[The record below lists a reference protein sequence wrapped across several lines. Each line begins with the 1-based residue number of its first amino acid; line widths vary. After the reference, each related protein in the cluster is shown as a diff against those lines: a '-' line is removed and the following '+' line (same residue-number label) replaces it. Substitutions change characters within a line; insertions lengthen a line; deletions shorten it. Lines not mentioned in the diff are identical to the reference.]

1 MAAAGPDKQGKP
13 VEKKMAQLIW
23 NLDFS
28 RTVRDF
34 DFTRK
39 AMQGISRVIASEDF
53 EDMDADAI
61 FDYLLN
67 EMEIVVFK
75 DYLKRYIYERAG
87 IKEPFFRVPDDVYL
101 DIILDSF
108 EQNRAPLSL
117 TPTTVKRRAM
127 VKRWLDQDSVNRQ
140 TVFALGFGLRMTV
153 KDVSDFLTKVIKET
167 DFDDLDPWECT
178 YQYCY
183 SKSLPYAKAVS
194 IMNGYSAPENAE
206 EKALAEKV
214 SALKRK
220 GHGDTRNKRMR
231 SFQSV
236 YRECQQLVAGLY
248 QEENDTGNGSKV
260 WKPDDIGPS
269 DIEKMLCDGIPMTA
283 GGNRMKMSS
292 SLLNRQ
298 FWQKRITRQRLDSLL
313 KGELEIERYDLITL
327 QFLISS
333 QQEDEDPRKR
343 CMLFLDKMNL
353 ILTGCGM
360 QAVYPANP
368 YEAFILMCLLTEM
381 PLLTYYDVWE
391 RSYEDAEQ

>member
-1 MAAAGPDKQGKP
+1 MSRS
-13 VEKKMAQLIW
+13 IW

-34 DFTRK
+34 DYTRK
-39 AMQGISRVIASEDF
+39 AMQGISRVISSEDF
-53 EDMDADAI
+53 EDMDVDAI

-87 IKEPFFRVPDDVYL
+87 IREPFSKIQDDVYL

-108 EQNRAPLSL
+108 EQNRAPVSL
-117 TPTTVKRRAM
+117 APTTVKRRAM

-140 TVFALGFGLRMTV
+140 TVFALGFGLRMTEG
-153 KDVSDFLTKVIKET
+153 DVSDFLTKVIKET
-167 DFDDLDPWECT
+167 DFDDLDPRECV
-178 YQYCY
+178 YRYCY
-183 SKSLPYAKAVS
+183 SKNLPYAKAVS
-194 IMNGYSAPENAE
+194 IMNGTVASEDAGEKAISEKIRELE
-206 EKALAEKV
+206 EKGRDDTQDRRTRAFQAVYQEC
-214 SALKRK
+214 RK
-220 GHGDTRNKRMR
+220 
-231 SFQSV
+231 
-236 YRECQQLVAGLY
+236 LVASLY
-248 QEENDTGNGSKV
+248 QEENDTGDGSKV

-283 GGNRMKMSS
+283 SGNRMKMSS

-298 FWQKRITRQRLDSLL
+298 FRQKRITRQRLDSLL

-343 CMLFLDKMNL
+343 CMLYLDRMNT
-353 ILTGCGM
+353 ILNGCGM

-391 RSYEDAEQ
+391 RSYEEEE

>member
-1 MAAAGPDKQGKP
+1 MSQS
-13 VEKKMAQLIW
+13 IW

-39 AMQGISRVIASEDF
+39 AMQGISRVISSEDF
-53 EDMDADAI
+53 EDMDVDAI

-87 IKEPFFRVPDDVYL
+87 IREPFPKVQDNVYL

-108 EQNRAPLSL
+108 EQNRAPVSL
-117 TPTTVKRRAM
+117 TPTTVKCRTM

-140 TVFALGFGLRMTV
+140 TVFALGFGLRMTEE
-153 KDVSDFLTKVIKET
+153 DVSDFLTKVIKET
-167 DFDDLDPWECT
+167 DFDDLDPRECI
-178 YQYCY
+178 YRYCY
-183 SKSLPYAKAVS
+183 SKNLPYAKAVS
-194 IMNGYSAPENAE
+194 LMNGTAVSEDAG
-206 EKALAEKV
+206 EKAISEKIRELKEKGRDDKQDRRTLA
-214 SALKRK
+214 
-220 GHGDTRNKRMR
+220 
-231 SFQSV
+231 FQAV
-236 YRECQQLVAGLY
+236 YQECRQLVASLY
-248 QEENDTGNGSKV
+248 QEENDTGDGSKV
-260 WKPDDIGPS
+260 WKLDDIGPS

-283 GGNRMKMSS
+283 GGNRMKMSN

-298 FWQKRITRQRLDSLL
+298 FRQKRITRQRLDSLL

-343 CMLFLDKMNL
+343 CMLYLDRMNM

-391 RSYEDAEQ
+391 RSYEDE

>member
-1 MAAAGPDKQGKP
+1 M
-13 VEKKMAQLIW
+13 KKMAQSIW

-39 AMQGISRVIASEDF
+39 AMQGISRVISSEDF
-53 EDMDADAI
+53 EDMDVDAI

-87 IKEPFFRVPDDVYL
+87 LTEPFSKVQDDVYL

-108 EQNRAPLSL
+108 EQNRAPVSL

-140 TVFALGFGLRMTV
+140 TVFALGFGLRMTEE
-153 KDVSDFLTKVIKET
+153 DVSDFLTKVIRET
-167 DFDDLDPWECT
+167 DFDDLDPRECV
-178 YQYCY
+178 YRYCY
-183 SKSLPYAKAVS
+183 SKNLPYAKAVS
-194 IMNGYSAPENAE
+194 LMNGTAVSEDAG
-206 EKALAEKV
+206 EKAISEKIRELKEKGRDDKQDRRTLA
-214 SALKRK
+214 
-220 GHGDTRNKRMR
+220 
-231 SFQSV
+231 FQAV
-236 YRECQQLVAGLY
+236 YQECRQLVASLY
-248 QEENDTGNGSKV
+248 QEENDTGDGSKV
-260 WKPDDIGPS
+260 WKLDDIGPS

-283 GGNRMKMSS
+283 GGNRMKMSN

-298 FWQKRITRQRLDSLL
+298 FRQKRITRQRLDSLL

-343 CMLFLDKMNL
+343 CMLYLDRMNM

-391 RSYEDAEQ
+391 RSYEDE

>member
-1 MAAAGPDKQGKP
+1 M
-13 VEKKMAQLIW
+13 KKMAQSIW

-39 AMQGISRVIASEDF
+39 AMQGISRVISSEDF
-53 EDMDADAI
+53 EDMDMDAI

-87 IKEPFFRVPDDVYL
+87 LTEPFSKVQDNVYL

-108 EQNRAPLSL
+108 EQNRAPVSL

-140 TVFALGFGLRMTV
+140 TVFALGFGLRMTEE
-153 KDVSDFLTKVIKET
+153 DVSDFLTKVIKET
-167 DFDDLDPWECT
+167 DFDDLDPRECI
-178 YQYCY
+178 YRYCY
-183 SKSLPYAKAVS
+183 SKNLPYAKAVS
-194 IMNGYSAPENAE
+194 LMNGTAVSEDAG
-206 EKALAEKV
+206 EKAISEKIRELKEKGRDDKQDRRTLA
-214 SALKRK
+214 
-220 GHGDTRNKRMR
+220 
-231 SFQSV
+231 FQAV
-236 YRECQQLVAGLY
+236 YQECRQLVASLY
-248 QEENDTGNGSKV
+248 QEENDTGDGSKV
-260 WKPDDIGPS
+260 WKLDDIGPS

-283 GGNRMKMSS
+283 GGNRMKMSN

-298 FWQKRITRQRLDSLL
+298 FRQKRITRQRLDSLL

-343 CMLFLDKMNL
+343 CMLYLDRMNM

-391 RSYEDAEQ
+391 RSYEDE

>member
-1 MAAAGPDKQGKP
+1 
-13 VEKKMAQLIW
+13 MAQSIW

-39 AMQGISRVIASEDF
+39 AMQGISRVISSEDF
-53 EDMDADAI
+53 EDMDVDAI

-87 IKEPFFRVPDDVYL
+87 LTEPFSKVQDDVYL

-108 EQNRAPLSL
+108 EQNRAPVSL

-140 TVFALGFGLRMTV
+140 TVFALGFGLRMTEE
-153 KDVSDFLTKVIKET
+153 DVSDFLTKVIKET
-167 DFDDLDPWECT
+167 DFDDLDPRECI
-178 YQYCY
+178 YRYCY
-183 SKSLPYAKAVS
+183 SKNLPYAKAVS
-194 IMNGYSAPENAE
+194 LMNGTAVSEDAG
-206 EKALAEKV
+206 EKAISEKIRELKEKGRDEKQDRRTLA
-214 SALKRK
+214 
-220 GHGDTRNKRMR
+220 
-231 SFQSV
+231 FQAV
-236 YRECQQLVAGLY
+236 YQECRQLVASLY
-248 QEENDTGNGSKV
+248 QEENDTGDGSKV
-260 WKPDDIGPS
+260 WKLDDIGPS

-283 GGNRMKMSS
+283 GGNRMKMSN

-298 FWQKRITRQRLDSLL
+298 FRQKRITRQRLDSLL
-313 KGELEIERYDLITL
+313 KGTLEIERYDLITL

-343 CMLFLDKMNL
+343 CMLYLDRMNM

-391 RSYEDAEQ
+391 RSYEDE

>member
-1 MAAAGPDKQGKP
+1 
-13 VEKKMAQLIW
+13 MAQSIW

-39 AMQGISRVIASEDF
+39 AMQGISRVITSEDF
-53 EDMDADAI
+53 EDMDVDVI

-87 IKEPFFRVPDDVYL
+87 LKEPFSKVSDETYL
-101 DIILDSF
+101 EIILDSF
-108 EQNRAPLSL
+108 DQNRAPVSL

-140 TVFALGFGLRMTV
+140 TIFALGFGLRMTDQ
-153 KDVSDFLTKVIKET
+153 DVSGFLTKVIKES
-167 DFDDLDPWECT
+167 DFDEGNPWELA
-178 YQYCY
+178 YRYCY
-183 SKSLPYAKAVS
+183 AKGLPYAKAIS
-194 IMNGYSAPENAE
+194 LTSGNGTAESAE
-206 EKALAEKV
+206 EKALVESIARLKATGEAHTQSERKKALSKV
-214 SALKRK
+214 Y
-220 GHGDTRNKRMR
+220 
-231 SFQSV
+231 Q
-236 YRECQQLVAGLY
+236 ECQRLVAGMY
-248 QEENDTGNGSKV
+248 QEEIDANGGKRV
-260 WKPDDIGPS
+260 WHPEEIGPS
-269 DIEKMLCDGIPMTA
+269 DIEKILCDGIPMTES
-283 GGNRMKMSS
+283 GNRMKMSN

-298 FWQKRITRQRLDSLL
+298 FRQKRITRQRLDSLL

-327 QFLISS
+327 QFLICF
-333 QQEDEDPRKR
+333 QKEDEDPRKR
-343 CMLFLDKMNL
+343 CMLYLDQMNAM
-353 ILTGCGM
+353 LTSCRM

-391 RSYEDAEQ
+391 KSYEDVEQ